1 MRFAERYGLT
11 PTLYMLEDMQVR
23 LYTNGTVTYMDLY
36 DDDEGEWVYS
46 TTFIA
51 EMLHDGTVRVNG
63 LRYAA
68 DSNGVL
74 TAVIEGKT
82 LYSYTETVNAS
93 AKVEFLFNEE
103 GRAYM
108 QEYMLDSETGE
119 TLGVRTYVYEWRMT
133 GDVIDLMYNGQVA
146 VQFKVAGNALTPIG
160 DIFG

>member
-1 MRFAERYGLT
+1 
-11 PTLYMLEDMQVR
+11 MLEDMQVR

-51 EMLHDGTVRVNG
+51 EILPDGTVRVNG

-68 DSNGVL
+68 DSNGTL

-82 LYSYTETVNAS
+82 LYSYTETVSAS
-93 AKVEFLFNEE
+93 AKMEFLFNEE

-160 DIFG
+160 EIF